1 MLPSPGMKKRLGEIL
16 LEAGIIN
23 ESQLQQALEYQ
34 QMWGQRLG
42 SALVAKGFLSEE
54 MLMRVLGSTLN
65 MPIVDISRIRVA
77 ADVIKIVPQKLAE
90 KYDVV
95 PIALE
100 SKGGG
105 RQTLIVAMADP
116 LNIEAVDQLKFT
128 TSYNIRPVLSTIS
141 GIADALRKYYGSGVG
156 SGQRDPLKGRGGAN
170 DDKMVLV
177 QRGGGERTI
186 DLSTDG
192 ASDDMPI
199 MRSPGAERAERAE
212 RGGVSPPA
220 SPSSSSTDPR
230 LSSGRTNPGLPPP
243 IPSAPVPGRSGTLT
257 GIENTTDARDEIRAL
272 VRLMIKKGYFT
283 KDEFLKEL
291 QEILLY

>member
-1 MLPSPGMKKRLGEIL
+1 MKKRLGEIL
-16 LEAGIIN
+16 LEAGIIS

-65 MPIVDISRIRVA
+65 MPIVDIARIRVA
-77 ADVIKIVPQKLAE
+77 PDVVKIVPQKLAE

-128 TSYNIRPVLSTIS
+128 TGYNIRPVLSTIS
-141 GIADALRKYYGSGVG
+141 GIADALRKYYGSGAG
-156 SGQRDPLKGRGGAN
+156 SGQRDPLRGRGTGS
-170 DDKMVLV
+170 DEKMVLI

-186 DLSTDG
+186 DLSSEAPDE
-192 ASDDMPI
+192 MPLV
-199 MRSPGAERAERAE
+199 RGPGSER
-212 RGGVSPPA
+212 PA
-220 SPSSSSTDPR
+220 TDPR
-230 LSSGRTNPGLPPP
+230 MPSPSRAGVASPTQ
-243 IPSAPVPGRSGTLT
+243 PSAPIPGRSGTLT
-257 GIENTTDARDEIRAL
+257 GLEQTADARDEVRAL
-272 VRLMIKKGYFT
+272 VRLMIKKGVFT

>member
-1 MLPSPGMKKRLGEIL
+1 MKKRLGEIL

-65 MPIVDISRIRVA
+65 MPIVDIARIRVA
-77 ADVIKIVPQKLAE
+77 PDVIKIVPQKLAE

-128 TSYNIRPVLSTIS
+128 TGYNIRPVLSTIS
-141 GIADALRKYYGSGVG
+141 GIADALRKYYGSGAG
-156 SGQRDPLKGRGGAN
+156 SGQRDPLRGRGS
-170 DDKMVLV
+170 DDKMVLI

-186 DLSTDG
+186 DLSTE
-192 ASDDMPI
+192 APEEMPLV
-199 MRSPGAERAERAE
+199 
-212 RGGVSPPA
+212 RGPATDARTPAPPA
-220 SPSSSSTDPR
+220 S
-230 LSSGRTNPGLPPP
+230 RTNPGAA
-243 IPSAPVPGRSGTLT
+243 APTQPTAPMPGRSGTLT
-257 GIENTTDARDEIRAL
+257 GLEQTADARDEVRAL
-272 VRLMIKKGYFT
+272 VRLMIKKGVFT

>member
-1 MLPSPGMKKRLGEIL
+1 MKKRLGEIL

-77 ADVIKIVPQKLAE
+77 PDVVRLVPEKLAE

-128 TSYNIRPVLSTIS
+128 TGYNIRPVLSTIS
-141 GIADALRKYYGSGVG
+141 GIADALRKYYRLGVG
-156 SGQRDPLKGRGGAN
+156 SRDPLKGRGQGT
-170 DDKMVLV
+170 DDKMVLI

-186 DLSTDG
+186 DLSTE
-192 ASDDMPI
+192 APEEMPI
-199 MRSPGAERAERAE
+199 MRSPAAERAAAT
-212 RGGVSPPA
+212 GTPVGP
-220 SPSSSSTDPR
+220 TDPR
-230 LSSGRTNPGLPPP
+230 FTPSRTNPGV
-243 IPSAPVPGRSGTLT
+243 APTPGRSGTLT
-257 GIENTTDARDEIRAL
+257 GLEGTTDARDEVRAL
-272 VRLMIKKGYFT
+272 VRLMIKKGVFT

-291 QEILLY
+291 QELLLY

>member
-1 MLPSPGMKKRLGEIL
+1 MKKRLGEIL

-77 ADVIKIVPQKLAE
+77 SDVVKIVPQKLAE

-128 TSYNIRPVLSTIS
+128 TGYNIRPVLSTIS
-141 GIADALRKYYGSGVG
+141 GIADALRKYYGSGAS
-156 SGQRDPLKGRGGAN
+156 SGGRDPLKGRGEGG
-170 DDKMVLV
+170 DEKMVLI

-186 DLSTDG
+186 DLSSE
-192 ASDDMPI
+192 APDDMPI

-212 RGGVSPPA
+212 RSAPPPVA
-220 SPSSSSTDPR
+220 PATPTADAR
-230 LSSGRTNPGLPPP
+230 TLGTKTNPGRP
-243 IPSAPVPGRSGTLT
+243 IAAAPQAPVPGRSGTLT
-257 GIENTTDARDEIRAL
+257 GIEATADARDELRAL
-272 VRLMIKKGYFT
+272 VRLMIKKGVFT

>member
-1 MLPSPGMKKRLGEIL
+1 MKKRLGEIL

-77 ADVIKIVPQKLAE
+77 AEVVKIVPQKLAE

-128 TSYNIRPVLSTIS
+128 TGYNIRPVLSTIS
-141 GIADALRKYYGSGVG
+141 GIADALRKYYGSGG
-156 SGQRDPLKGRGGAN
+156 SGRPDPLKGRGQAN
-170 DDKMVLV
+170 DDKMVLI

-186 DLSTDG
+186 DLGSEQP
-192 ASDDMPI
+192 DDMPI

-212 RGGVSPPA
+212 RGGVPPVSPA
-220 SPSSSSTDPR
+220 ASSTDPR
-230 LSSGRTNPGLPPP
+230 LGLSRTNPGLA
-243 IPSAPVPGRSGTLT
+243 APAPTATVPGRGGTLT
-257 GIENTTDARDEIRAL
+257 GIDANTDARDELRAL

>member
-1 MLPSPGMKKRLGEIL
+1 MKKRLGEIL

-77 ADVIKIVPQKLAE
+77 ADVVKIVPQKLAE

-128 TSYNIRPVLSTIS
+128 TGYNIRPVLSTIS
-141 GIADALRKYYGSGVG
+141 GIADALRKYYGSGG
-156 SGQRDPLKGRGGAN
+156 SGRPDPLKGRGQAN
-170 DDKMVLV
+170 DDKMVLI

-186 DLSTDG
+186 DLGSEQP
-192 ASDDMPI
+192 DDMPI
-199 MRSPGAERAERAE
+199 MRSPGAERAERA
-212 RGGVSPPA
+212 GVPPVSPA
-220 SPSSSSTDPR
+220 ASSTDPR
-230 LSSGRTNPGLPPP
+230 LGSSRTTGIAPPT
-243 IPSAPVPGRSGTLT
+243 APVPGRGGTLT
-257 GIENTTDARDEIRAL
+257 GIDANTDARDELRAL

>member
-1 MLPSPGMKKRLGEIL
+1 MRKRLGEIL

-34 QMWGQRLG
+34 QMWGSRLG

-65 MPIVDISRIRVA
+65 MPIVDISRIRVPPEI
-77 ADVIKIVPQKLAE
+77 VRIVPPKVAE

-105 RQTLIVAMADP
+105 RQTLIIAMADP

-128 TSYNIRPVLSTIS
+128 TGYNIRPVLSTIS
-141 GIADALRKYYGSGVG
+141 GIAEALRKYYNAGAGS
-156 SGQRDPLKGRGGAN
+156 RDPLKGGGAGADN
-170 DDKMVLV
+170 KMTII

-186 DLSTDG
+186 ELSSAG
-192 ASDDMPI
+192 AEDEMPPI
-199 MRSPGAERAERAE
+199 QRPPGAERSRLT
-212 RGGVSPPA
+212 PA
-220 SPSSSSTDPR
+220 NGPIVQGTVTPQPR
-230 LSSGRTNPGLPPP
+230 QPAPTLS
-243 IPSAPVPGRSGTLT
+243 
-257 GIENTTDARDEIRAL
+257 GIEGTTEARDEVRAL

-283 KDEFLKEL
+283 KEEFLKEL
-291 QEILLY
+291 QEVLLY

>member
-1 MLPSPGMKKRLGEIL
+1 MKKRLGEIL

-42 SALVAKGFLSEE
+42 SALVAKGFISEE

-77 ADVIKIVPQKLAE
+77 PDVVKAVPARLAE
-90 KYDVV
+90 KYDLV

-105 RQTLIVAMADP
+105 RQTLIIAMADP

-128 TSYNIRPVLSTIS
+128 TGFNIRPVLSTIS
-141 GIADALRKYYGSGVG
+141 GIAEALKKYYGANVPS
-156 SGQRDPLKGRGGAN
+156 RAAPKGG
-170 DDKMVLV
+170 DEKMTLI

-186 DLSTDG
+186 DL
-192 ASDDMPI
+192 ASDGGGNVSDGEPMQIQRPP
-199 MRSPGAERAERAE
+199 SAERPRSLTNAGTPA
-212 RGGVSPPA
+212 PIPA
-220 SPSSSSTDPR
+220 SPSSPGTTNR
-230 LSSGRTNPGLPPP
+230 VRGMTLSGLE
-243 IPSAPVPGRSGTLT
+243 GT
-257 GIENTTDARDEIRAL
+257 EARDEVRAL
-272 VRLMIKKGYFT
+272 VRLMIKKGVFT

-291 QEILLY
+291 QEVMLY

>member
-1 MLPSPGMKKRLGEIL
+1 MKKRLGEIL

-65 MPIVDISRIRVA
+65 MPIVDISRIRVP
-77 ADVIKIVPQKLAE
+77 ADIVRIVPPKLAE

-105 RQTLIVAMADP
+105 RQTLIIAMADP

-128 TSYNIRPVLSTIS
+128 TGYNIRPVLSTIT
-141 GIADALRKYYGSGVG
+141 GIAEALRKYYGTQLGA
-156 SGQRDPLKGRGGAN
+156 RDPLGGRGAN
-170 DDKMVLV
+170 SDSKMTIV

-186 DLSTDG
+186 ELGSEGGGEEMAIQRPHG
-192 ASDDMPI
+192 ADRPRPAPAQI
-199 MRSPGAERAERAE
+199 QGQGA
-212 RGGVSPPA
+212 
-220 SPSSSSTDPR
+220 
-230 LSSGRTNPGLPPP
+230 P
-243 IPSAPVPGRSGTLT
+243 IPQPPSNRGATLSGLEGTA
-257 GIENTTDARDEIRAL
+257 EARDEVRAL
-272 VRLMIKKGYFT
+272 VRLMIKKGLFT
-283 KDEFLKEL
+283 KEEFLKEL
-291 QEILLY
+291 QEVLLY

>member
-1 MLPSPGMKKRLGEIL
+1 MLPFAGMKKRLGEIL

-65 MPIVDISRIRVA
+65 MPIVDISRIRVTS
-77 ADVIKIVPQKLAE
+77 DVVKIVPQKLAE

-128 TSYNIRPVLSTIS
+128 TGYNIRPVLSTIS

-156 SGQRDPLKGRGGAN
+156 SRDPLKGRGQAN
-170 DDKMVLV
+170 DDKMVLI

-186 DLSTDG
+186 DLSTE
-192 ASDDMPI
+192 APEDMPI
-199 MRSPGAERAERAE
+199 MRTPSAERAERSIAPF
-212 RGGVSPPA
+212 VPA
-220 SPSSSSTDPR
+220 ASMTDPR
-230 LSSGRTNPGLPPP
+230 MLGAKTNPGNAQPQGP
-243 IPSAPVPGRSGTLT
+243 IPGRSGTLT
-257 GIENTTDARDEIRAL
+257 GLEGTADARDELRAL
-272 VRLMIKKGYFT
+272 VRLMIKKGVFT

>member
-1 MLPSPGMKKRLGEIL
+1 MKKRLGEIL

-77 ADVIKIVPQKLAE
+77 SDVIKIVPQKLAE

-128 TSYNIRPVLSTIS
+128 TGYNIRPVLSTIS
-141 GIADALRKYYGSGVG
+141 GIADALRKYYGSGAG
-156 SGQRDPLKGRGGAN
+156 SGSRDPLKGRGEGA
-170 DDKMVLV
+170 DEKMVLI

-186 DLSTDG
+186 DLSSEAPDE
-192 ASDDMPI
+192 MPI
-199 MRSPGAERAERAE
+199 MRSPGAERAAA
-212 RGGVSPPA
+212 S
-220 SPSSSSTDPR
+220 SPSSSAPPPVAPMSAATDPR
-230 LSSGRTNPGLPPP
+230 LSGTKTNPGRPLGGGPQT
-243 IPSAPVPGRSGTLT
+243 PVPGRSGTLT
-257 GIENTTDARDEIRAL
+257 GIEATADARDELRAL
-272 VRLMIKKGYFT
+272 VRLMIKKGVFT

>member
-1 MLPSPGMKKRLGEIL
+1 MKKRLGEIL

-65 MPIVDISRIRVA
+65 MPIVDISRIRIPPEI
-77 ADVIKIVPQKLAE
+77 IKIVPAKLAE

-105 RQTLIVAMADP
+105 RQTLIIAMADP

-128 TSYNIRPVLSTIS
+128 TGYNIRPVLSTIS
-141 GIADALRKYYGSGVG
+141 GIAEALRKYFNLGRGG
-156 SGQRDPLKGRGGAN
+156 RDPLGGRGQSS
-170 DDKMVLV
+170 DEKMTII

-186 DLSTDG
+186 ELSQAEDQG
-192 ASDDMPI
+192 DMQIQRP
-199 MRSPGAERAERAE
+199 PGADRPRQPTNA
-212 RGGVSPPA
+212 GPA
-220 SPSSSSTDPR
+220 QP
-230 LSSGRTNPGLPPP
+230 LNPT
-243 IPSAPVPGRSGTLT
+243 PGRGATLSGL
-257 GIENTTDARDEIRAL
+257 ENTSDARDEVRAL
-272 VRLMIKKGYFT
+272 VRLMIKKGLFT
-283 KDEFLKEL
+283 KEEFLKEL
-291 QEILLY
+291 QEVLLY

>member
-1 MLPSPGMKKRLGEIL
+1 MKKRLGEIL

-65 MPIVDISRIRVA
+65 MPIVDISRIRVSS
-77 ADVIKIVPQKLAE
+77 DVIKIVPQKLAE

-128 TSYNIRPVLSTIS
+128 TGYNIRPVLSTIS
-141 GIADALRKYYGSGVG
+141 GIADALRKYYGSGAG
-156 SGQRDPLKGRGGAN
+156 SGSRDPLKGRGEGA
-170 DDKMVLV
+170 DDKMVLI

-186 DLSTDG
+186 DLSSE
-192 ASDDMPI
+192 APEEMPI
-199 MRSPGAERAERAE
+199 MRSPSAERTNAPPPVA
-212 RGGVSPPA
+212 PA
-220 SPSSSSTDPR
+220 SASTDPSR
-230 LSSGRTNPGLPPP
+230 TFGGKTNPGRPV
-243 IPSAPVPGRSGTLT
+243 PSAPVPGRSGTLT
-257 GIENTTDARDEIRAL
+257 GIEGTADARDELRAL
-272 VRLMIKKGYFT
+272 VRLMIKKGVFT

>member
-1 MLPSPGMKKRLGEIL
+1 MKKRLGEIL

-42 SALVAKGFLSEE
+42 TALVAKGFISEE

-77 ADVIKIVPQKLAE
+77 PDVVKVVPARLAE
-90 KYDVV
+90 KYDVM

-105 RQTLIVAMADP
+105 RQTLIIAMADP

-128 TSYNIRPVLSTIS
+128 TGYNIRPVLSTIS
-141 GIADALRKYYGSGVG
+141 GIAEALRKYYGANILTTREPS
-156 SGQRDPLKGRGGAN
+156 RGGG
-170 DDKMVLV
+170 DGRMTLI

-186 DLSTDG
+186 DLTSTTD
-192 ASDDMPI
+192 
-199 MRSPGAERAERAE
+199 PGEEMQIQRPPSAER
-212 RGGVSPPA
+212 S
-220 SPSSSSTDPR
+220 
-230 LSSGRTNPGLPPP
+230 RTGITP
-243 IPSAPVPGRSGTLT
+243 APVPVTAAPSNAPTNRQQASSRGLTLSGLEGT
-257 GIENTTDARDEIRAL
+257 EARDEVRAL
-272 VRLMIKKGYFT
+272 VRLMIKKGVFT

-291 QEILLY
+291 QDVMLY

>member
-1 MLPSPGMKKRLGEIL
+1 MLRLAGMKKRLGEIL

-77 ADVIKIVPQKLAE
+77 ADVIKIVPAKLAE
-90 KYDVV
+90 KYDLV

-128 TSYNIRPVLSTIS
+128 TGYNIRPVLSTIS
-141 GIADALRKYYGSGVG
+141 GIADALRKYYAAGGV
-156 SGQRDPLKGRGGAN
+156 SRTPMGA
-170 DDKMVLV
+170 DSKMTLV

-186 DLSTDG
+186 DMG
-192 ASDDMPI
+192 GEQSDPGGDMPI
-199 MRSPGAERAERAE
+199 QRPPAAERASELRRSE
-212 RGGVSPPA
+212 
-220 SPSSSSTDPR
+220 PSDPR
-230 LSSGRTNPGLPPP
+230 LSGTKTNPGVPVAN
-243 IPSAPVPGRSGTLT
+243 APTGRSGTLT
-257 GIENTTDARDEIRAL
+257 GIEGTADTRDELRAL
-272 VRLMIKKGYFT
+272 VRLMIKKGVFT

>member
-1 MLPSPGMKKRLGEIL
+1 MKKRLGEIL

-65 MPIVDISRIRVA
+65 MPIVDISRIRIPS
-77 ADVIKIVPQKLAE
+77 DIIKIVPAKLAE
-90 KYDVV
+90 KYDVI

-100 SKGGG
+100 AKGGG
-105 RQTLIVAMADP
+105 RQTLIIAMADP

-128 TSYNIRPVLSTIS
+128 TGYNIRPVLSTIS
-141 GIADALRKYYGSGVG
+141 GIAEALRKYYNLGRGG
-156 SGQRDPLKGRGGAN
+156 RDPLGGRGAGS
-170 DDKMVLV
+170 DDKMTII

-186 DLSTDG
+186 ELSQAAAEDAG
-192 ASDDMPI
+192 EMQIQRP
-199 MRSPGAERAERAE
+199 PGADRP
-212 RGGVSPPA
+212 RGQ
-220 SPSSSSTDPR
+220 
-230 LSSGRTNPGLPPP
+230 TNAGAAQPLNPQ
-243 IPSAPVPGRSGTLT
+243 PGRGATLSGME
-257 GIENTTDARDEIRAL
+257 GSDARDEVRAL
-272 VRLMIKKGYFT
+272 VRLMIKKGVFT
-283 KDEFLKEL
+283 KEEFLKEL

>member
-1 MLPSPGMKKRLGEIL
+1 VKKRLGEIL

-65 MPIVDISRIRVA
+65 MPIVDISRIRVSS
-77 ADVIKIVPQKLAE
+77 DVIKIVPQKLAE

-128 TSYNIRPVLSTIS
+128 TGYNIRPVLSTIS
-141 GIADALRKYYGSGVG
+141 GIADALRKYYGSGAS
-156 SGQRDPLKGRGGAN
+156 SGGRDPLKGRGEGG
-170 DDKMVLV
+170 DEKMVLI

-186 DLSTDG
+186 DLSTEAPDE
-192 ASDDMPI
+192 MPI
-199 MRSPGAERAERAE
+199 MRSPGSERIS
-212 RGGVSPPA
+212 SPPPVA
-220 SPSSSSTDPR
+220 PATATDPGAR
-230 LSSGRTNPGLPPP
+230 TLGSKTNPGRPV
-243 IPSAPVPGRSGTLT
+243 PSAPVPGRSGTLT
-257 GIENTTDARDEIRAL
+257 GIESTADARDELRAL
-272 VRLMIKKGYFT
+272 VRLMIKKGVFT

>member
-1 MLPSPGMKKRLGEIL
+1 MKKRLGEIL

-65 MPIVDISRIRVA
+65 MPIVDISRIRVP
-77 ADVIKIVPQKLAE
+77 ADIVRIVPSKLAE

-105 RQTLIVAMADP
+105 RQTLIIAMADP

-128 TSYNIRPVLSTIS
+128 TGYNIRPVLSTIT
-141 GIADALRKYYGSGVG
+141 GIAEALRKYYGTQLGA
-156 SGQRDPLKGRGGAN
+156 RDPLGGRGAN
-170 DDKMVLV
+170 SDSKMTIV

-186 DLSTDG
+186 ELGSEPSGESEMAIQRPHG
-192 ASDDMPI
+192 ADRPRPNTAPAQI
-199 MRSPGAERAERAE
+199 HPQSPGLGPQPPSN
-212 RGGVSPPA
+212 RGATLSGLEA
-220 SPSSSSTDPR
+220 NTDPR
-230 LSSGRTNPGLPPP
+230 
-243 IPSAPVPGRSGTLT
+243 
-257 GIENTTDARDEIRAL
+257 DEVRAL
-272 VRLMIKKGYFT
+272 VRLMIKKGLFT
-283 KDEFLKEL
+283 KEEFLKEL
-291 QEILLY
+291 QEVLLY

>member
-1 MLPSPGMKKRLGEIL
+1 VKKRLGEIL

-23 ESQLQQALEYQ
+23 ETQLQQALEYQ

-77 ADVIKIVPQKLAE
+77 PEVIKIVPQKLAE

-128 TSYNIRPVLSTIS
+128 TGYNIRPVLSTIS
-141 GIADALRKYYGSGVG
+141 GIADALRKYYGSGTG
-156 SGQRDPLKGRGGAN
+156 SGQRDPQKGRGQAE
-170 DDKMVLV
+170 DKMVLI

-186 DLSTDG
+186 DMSTEAPDE
-192 ASDDMPI
+192 MPI
-199 MRSPGAERAERAE
+199 MRPPSAERAQPSNP
-212 RGGVSPPA
+212 GGAVPA
-220 SPSSSSTDPR
+220 TDPR
-230 LSSGRTNPGLPPP
+230 MKTNPGLSAPA
-243 IPSAPVPGRSGTLT
+243 APVPGRSGTLT
-257 GIENTTDARDEIRAL
+257 GLENTTDARDEVRAL
-272 VRLMIKKGYFT
+272 VRLMIKKGVFT